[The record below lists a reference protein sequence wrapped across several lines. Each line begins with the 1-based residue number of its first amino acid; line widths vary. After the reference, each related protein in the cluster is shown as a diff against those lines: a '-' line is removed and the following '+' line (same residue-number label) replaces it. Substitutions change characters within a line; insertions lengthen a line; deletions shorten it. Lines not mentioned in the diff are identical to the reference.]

1 MVTQESISG
10 RPELP
15 IADAIKQSGFSFDDL
30 IFKATKG
37 EISIYILAE
46 NWKVFQVNSINYQ
59 KYIAESDLT
68 STQLED
74 KHSRAEKRLEFH
86 VNYKNKF
93 ENTFNEGTDQNSI
106 QTPVSDGYF
115 TLYPKNGVYGLIYA
129 LPLIGFKPISKF
141 MLNAYR
147 GGNKKI
153 AVALNLTENPIP
165 VDEGTEVIVLP
176 SPKILLDDAFNNDQL
191 FVMNAD
197 IQRISPKKSSISD
210 DAKPP
215 DGIAEKKVKGRK
227 PDTDARYQR
236 WRELADEIVKKSKNV
251 KTDHAVAIK
260 IHAIVANGPREFYG
274 SIRTIREHIAVKKTE
289 R

>member
-1 MVTQESISG
+1 MVTQASIPR

-15 IADAIKQSGFSFDDL
+15 IADAIKQTNLSFDDL
-30 IFKATKG
+30 IFKATTG
-37 EISIYILAE
+37 EIAIYILAE

-59 KYIAESDLT
+59 KYIAECDIAA
-68 STQLED
+68 TQLED
-74 KHSRAEKRLEFH
+74 KHSRTEKRLGFH

-93 ENTFNEGTDQNSI
+93 ENTFNEGADQNSI
-106 QTPVSDGYF
+106 QAPISDGYF

-176 SPKILLDDAFNNDQL
+176 SPKILLDDAFNNGQL
-191 FVMNAD
+191 FVMKAD
-197 IQRISPKKSSISD
+197 IQRISRNESLASDNAKSQD
-210 DAKPP
+210 DTH
-215 DGIAEKKVKGRK
+215 EKKVKNPR
-227 PDTDARYQR
+227 PETDARYKEWQR
-236 WRELADEIVKKSKNV
+236 LADEIVKKNPRLKSV
-251 KTDHAVAIK
+251 SAIAK
-260 IHAIVANGPREFYG
+260 SIYRVVQNGNPKFFGTE
-274 SIRTIREHIAVKKTE
+274 RTIREHIKIKN
-289 R
+289 